1 VICLIRRSRSCIATT
16 SGVELR
22 ELAVR
27 IFVSATLVCA
37 AALVAPVAAHA
48 RDLVLYGE
56 PTLERALRSIG
67 TLWQGRS
74 GTRVNVFV
82 APTDLS
88 YAQIERGARC
98 DVIFALAGP
107 DTDSAMRNKVIDAG
121 TVRRALHNGLTLIG
135 SAPGSAP
142 KAELTVADLPQSIAG
157 KRLAIANPNRD
168 PAGAHAIDLLR
179 KAGVVVDTT
188 SNKAIAVAE
197 STAGVVNM
205 LATNK
210 AQLGI
215 VYATDATAGFPIAR
229 PLDQPPIEYVVAQ
242 ARDPAL
248 DTKPFLAFLKSPPA
262 QATFKAAGLL
272 PIDE

>member
-1 VICLIRRSRSCIATT
+1 
-16 SGVELR
+16 
-22 ELAVR
+22 VR

-37 AALVAPVAAHA
+37 AALVAPVAADA

-56 PTLERALRSIG
+56 PTLEHALRSIG

-98 DVIFALAGP
+98 DVIVALAGA
-107 DTDSAMRNKVIDAG
+107 DTDSAARNKVIDAG
-121 TVRRALHNGLTLIG
+121 TVRRALRNGLTLVG
-135 SAPGSAP
+135 SVPDSAPQ
-142 KAELTVADLPQSIAG
+142 AELTLADLPQLIAG

-179 KAGVVVDTT
+179 KTGVVVDD
-188 SNKAIAVAE
+188 SNEAIVVAE
-197 STAGVVNM
+197 STAGVMSM
-205 LATNK
+205 LATGK
-210 AQLGI
+210 TQLGI
-215 VYATDATAGFPIAR
+215 VYASDATAGFPLAR
-229 PLDQPPIEYVVAQ
+229 PLLSDQPPIEYVVAQ

-248 DTKPFLAFLKSPPA
+248 DTKPFLAFLKSPQA
-262 QATFKAAGLL
+262 QAAFKAAGLL